1 MFVLQTH
8 INYVCKIGT
17 NIVFVLGMKKNI
29 HVVPN
34 GSQWAVK
41 SSGNT
46 RCTKITSTQSEAISV
61 AREIAKNQHS
71 ELIIHG
77 RNGVVREKNSYGND
91 PRKIKG

>member
-1 MFVLQTH
+1 
-8 INYVCKIGT
+8 
-17 NIVFVLGMKKNI
+17 MKKNI

-46 RCTKITSTQSEAISV
+46 RSTKITSTQNEAISV
-61 AREIAKNQHS
+61 AREIAKNQRS

-77 RNGVVREKNSYGND
+77 RNGVIREKNSYGND